1 MKRILYLA
9 VLLLFLTTTFVSCK
23 KDKADVPVPVDG
35 LTAYTGKNRAK
46 VEFTV
51 PPGAKTGKVF
61 YGIGNFEEFTVS
73 DPNAVQNVV
82 VEGLPEEEQILRV
95 VTINGD
101 GTSSD
106 PRGIKLKVY
115 GAKYEATLKP
125 RKWANQVTNSATSIE
140 LEFFEAIAT
149 EVGVWVVYT
158 NTAGA
163 MDSVMMN
170 STATSIEINNIDTS
184 KASYYYS
191 AYKPYTEAID
201 AFNSPSLG
209 LKEALSLNFA
219 KGNWVITGV
228 SSEEAGKGAANS
240 IDNDSSTAWH
250 SETGSSFP
258 HWISVDMGSSKLIDG
273 FYYVNDQSGAKAVRE
288 LRFEV
293 SDDNTTWTNV
303 LEADVADSYLRQRL
317 PLGKTVTARYFK
329 VTVLSSWDITA
340 TKAQIGEI
348 DAYNIQNVSAENGND
363 TYTNATPI
371 TLVNAKAPFT
381 GDGSDLF
388 SPVGAGR
395 MQKLVGWTHNT
406 SAYVTYDATQPASI
420 TLFTAAVW
428 GLSQVTNGKVY
439 QSVDLQPGKY
449 SLKIQ
454 VGKADGPVD
463 AHGLVTTSASLP
475 DYTAV
480 PADAGTIK
488 YLDLVD
494 NQNKTVET
502 VFELT
507 TAATVKVGFVYNV
520 LEQYSTKGI
529 PWSTFSIK
537 GFDLIKVQ

>member
-1 MKRILYLA
+1 MKKILYLA
-9 VLLLFLTTTFVSCK
+9 ALLLFSTTIFVSCK
-23 KDKADVPVPVDG
+23 KDKAEAPVPVDG

-51 PPGAKTGKVF
+51 PSEAKTGKVF

-73 DPNAVQNVV
+73 DANAVQSVI

-106 PRGIKLKVY
+106 PRGLKVKVY

-125 RKWANQVTNSATSIE
+125 RKWADQVTNSATSIE
-140 LEFFEAIAT
+140 LKFYEAAAT

-163 MDSVMMN
+163 KDSLLMN

-184 KASYYYS
+184 KASFYYS

-209 LKEALSLNFA
+209 LKEALSLNFT
-219 KGNWVITGV
+219 KSNWIIAGV
-228 SSEEAGKGAANS
+228 SSEETGNGAANI
-240 IDNDSSTAWH
+240 IDNNISTSWH

-273 FYYVNDQSGAKAVRE
+273 FYYVNDQSGAKAAKK
-288 LRFEV
+288 LKFEV
-293 SDDNTTWTNV
+293 SDDNTTWINV
-303 LEADVADSYLRQRL
+303 LESDVADSYLRQRL
-317 PLGKTVTARYFK
+317 TLDKTITARYFK
-329 VTVLSSWDITA
+329 VTVLSSWDVTA
-340 TKAQIGEI
+340 TKTQIGEI

-371 TLVNAKAPFT
+371 TLANAKAPFV

-388 SPVGAGR
+388 SPVGANR
-395 MQKLVGWTHNT
+395 MQKVVGWTHNT
-406 SAYVTYDATQPASI
+406 SAYVTFDGADPSAI
-420 TLFTAAVW
+420 TFFIAPVW
-428 GLSQVTNGKVY
+428 GLGEVHNGKIY
-439 QSVDLQPGKY
+439 QTVNLQPGKY
-449 SLKIQ
+449 SLKTR
-454 VGKADGPVD
+454 VGNVDGPVD
-463 AHGLVTTSASLP
+463 AYALVTTSALLP
-475 DYTAV
+475 DYTSVA
-480 PADAGTIK
+480 ADTGTIK
-488 YLDLVD
+488 YVDLAS
-494 NQNKTVET
+494 NKNKTIET

-507 TAATVKVGFVYNV
+507 TASTVKIGFVCNIFN
-520 LEQYSTKGI
+520 QYGSTGT
-529 PWSTFSIK
+529 PWSSFAVK
-537 GFDLIKVQ
+537 EVNLIKVQ